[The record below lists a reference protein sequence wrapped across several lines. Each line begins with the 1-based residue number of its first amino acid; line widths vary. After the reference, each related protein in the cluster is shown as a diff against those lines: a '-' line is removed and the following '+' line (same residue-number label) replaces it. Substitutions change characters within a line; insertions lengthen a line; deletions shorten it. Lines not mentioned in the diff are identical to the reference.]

1 MSGDKRR
8 MRLAAFAALALL
20 ATPAGAATR
29 NYSVT
34 SFDRIR
40 VDGPYQVTLR
50 TNVSPFAQASG
61 TAASLD
67 GVSIKV
73 EGRTLIVRANPSA
86 GWGGYPGEG
95 RGPVTVTLG
104 TPDLSAAW
112 INGAGALFV
121 DKVKG
126 LKFDLSIQGSGVAKI
141 ESANVDDLRVGLS
154 GSASSRIAGK
164 ALKMTA
170 TVRGTS
176 TLDAEALAI
185 RDGVIGAEGPSTV
198 RATISGSAKVD
209 ALGLASVTLAGTPSC
224 TVKSQGSATV
234 TGCK

>member
-1 MSGDKRR
+1 
-8 MRLAAFAALALL
+8 MRIALTFAALLL
-20 ATPAGAATR
+20 ASPAVGAER
-29 NYSVT
+29 GYSVT

-50 TNVSPFAQASG
+50 TNASPFAKASG
-61 TAASLD
+61 AQASLD
-67 GVSIKV
+67 SLSIRV

-95 RGPVTVTLG
+95 RGPVTIELG
-104 TPDLSAAW
+104 THDLSAAW

-121 DKVKG
+121 DRVRG
-126 LKFDLSIQGSGVAKI
+126 LKFDLAIQGSGVARI
-141 ESANVDDLRVGLS
+141 DSANVDDLRIGLS
-154 GSASSRIAGK
+154 GSASSRISGK

-176 TLDAEALAI
+176 TLDVESLAV
-185 RDGVIGAEGPSTV
+185 RDAVIGAEGPSTV
-198 RATISGSAKVD
+198 RAAVSGSAKVD
-209 ALGLASVTLAGTPSC
+209 ALGLASVTLAGAPSC

-234 TGCK
+234 TGCR